1 MKKKIILTTGGTA
14 GHIFP
19 MVGLYEYLSTK
30 HYEVTFVTDT
40 RAKKYFNQEIQNKI
54 KIFNVN
60 SPNNQKGFLKI
71 FTLFNL
77 LFFTIFSFFFLI
89 KEKPQLIIGS
99 GGYAS
104 FPILMAAYC
113 LKINIIIYETNSIIG
128 RTNKFFYYFCKK
140 LFIGF
145 DNKKELPYQ
154 YQKKTVFV
162 GQLLRSVFNN
172 LNKKE
177 LSKKTYKHLTLLIL
191 GGSQTAKFFGENL
204 ASILKDINEKII
216 PLKIFHQCKPE
227 DQNFIK
233 SAYGNCY
240 NVELFDFHSKIT
252 DLMEQ
257 TDLAIVRSG
266 SSTLSEL
273 VYLNLPFI
281 AVPLPSSL
289 DNHQYNNAKFYE
301 DRGCCW
307 ILEQKIFS
315 ADALKKIFKEIT
327 NNDNEQLKV
336 KINNMK
342 LLNKANVLE
351 NFEKE
356 IKEYL

>member
-19 MVGLYEYLSTK
+19 MVGLFEYLNNK
-30 HYEVTFVTDT
+30 NYDVTFVTDA

-71 FTLFNL
+71 FAIFNL
-77 LFFTIFSFFFLI
+77 FFFTIFSFFFLI

-104 FPILMAAYC
+104 FPVLMAAHC

-128 RTNKFFYYFCKK
+128 RTNKFFYHFCKK

-145 DNKKELPYQ
+145 DIKKELPIK

-162 GQLLRSVFNN
+162 GQLLRNIFNN

-177 LSKKTYKHLTLLIL
+177 LSKKTDKYLTLLIL

-240 NVELFDFHSKIT
+240 NVEFFDFHLKIV

-273 VYLNLPFI
+273 VSLNLPFI

-289 DNHQYNNAKFYE
+289 DNHQYYNAKFYE

-307 ILEQKIFS
+307 ILEQKIFN
-315 ADALKKIFKEIT
+315 ADTLKKIFKDIT
-327 NNDNEQLKV
+327 NNNNEQLNV

-342 LLNKANVLE
+342 LLNKVNVLE

>member
-1 MKKKIILTTGGTA
+1 MNKKIILTTGGTA
-14 GHIFP
+14 GHVFP
-19 MVGLYEYLSTK
+19 LIGLYEYLNNK
-30 HYEVTFVTDT
+30 HYDVIFVTDS
-40 RAKKYFNQEIQNKI
+40 RAKKYFNKEIQNKI

-60 SPNNQKGFLKI
+60 SPNNQKGLLKI
-71 FTLFNL
+71 FALFNL
-77 LFFTIFSFFFLI
+77 FFFTIFSFFFLI

-104 FPILMAAYC
+104 FPVLMAAYC

-128 RTNKFFYYFCKK
+128 RTNKFFYHFCKK

-145 DNKKELPYQ
+145 DNKKELPDK
-154 YQKKTVFV
+154 YQKKTVYV
-162 GQLLRSVFNN
+162 GQLLRNIFNN

-177 LSKKTYKHLTLLIL
+177 LSKKTDKHLTLLIL
-191 GGSQTAKFFGENL
+191 GGSQTAKFFGTNL

-233 SAYGNCY
+233 SAYGNCQ
-240 NVELFDFHSKIT
+240 NVELFDFHLKIT
-252 DLMEQ
+252 DLMEK

-273 VYLNLPFI
+273 VALNLPFI

-289 DNHQYNNAKFYE
+289 DNHQYYNAKFYE

-307 ILEQKIFS
+307 ILEQKIFNT
-315 ADALKKIFKEIT
+315 DALKKIFKEIT
-327 NNDNEQLKV
+327 HNDKEQLKV

-342 LLNKANVLE
+342 LLNKVNVLE

-356 IKEYL
+356 IKKYL